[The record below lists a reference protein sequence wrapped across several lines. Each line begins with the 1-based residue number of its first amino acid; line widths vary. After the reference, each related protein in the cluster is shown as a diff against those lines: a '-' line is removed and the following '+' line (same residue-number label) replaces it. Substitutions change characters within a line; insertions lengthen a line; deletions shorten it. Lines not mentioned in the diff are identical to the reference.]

1 MSEPTPTGRSVPPLG
16 PEVWELLRR
25 YDPDF
30 HRAARA
36 HVEVVRRSSHLEP
49 KVKAFVGLVVDAAVT
64 HLHGPGIRQHLT
76 EALAAGATQD
86 ELMEVLECA
95 TTVSIHALNHGLP
108 ILLDVMRERG
118 ERTGAAP
125 LDDRRQRLK
134 DDFTA
139 RRGYWN
145 STWDE
150 LLEVAPDFFA
160 TYTQLSSVPWDHG
173 HLPPVV
179 KELLYIAFDASVT
192 HLYGVGLRL
201 HIENALALG
210 ATPEQVVEVMQIAS
224 LIGLRAA
231 GEGVTALAEATD
243 HREGH

>member
-1 MSEPTPTGRSVPPLG
+1 VSEQWPAERSTSPLD
-16 PEVWELLRR
+16 PDTWELLRR

-36 HVEVVRRSSHLEP
+36 HVDVVRRSSHLEP

-64 HLHGPGIRQHLT
+64 HLHGPGIRQHVAD
-76 EALAAGATQD
+76 ALAAGATQ
-86 ELMEVLECA
+86 EEVVEVLECA
-95 TTVSIHALNHGLP
+95 TTVSVHTLNHGLP
-108 ILLDVMRERG
+108 ILLDVLSERG
-118 ERTGAAP
+118 ERAGPAP
-125 LDDRRQRLK
+125 LDRRRQELK
-134 DDFTA
+134 ADFAA

-160 TYTQLSSVPWDHG
+160 TYTELSSVPWDHG

-201 HIENALALG
+201 HIENALTLG

-224 LIGLRAA
+224 LVGLRAA
-231 GEGVTALAEATD
+231 GEGARALAEGAASD
-243 HREGH
+243 EG